1 METWQPQPQR
11 RRDGRG
17 TALRLVVATVVLG
30 GAYAGLGYWS
40 SEHLPS
46 SVTVGGIQVGGMTP
60 ERATAQVRR
69 GAAEVLARPIAL
81 TVPGRGDPLQVVPS
95 KAGLHV
101 DVDRSL
107 EGLTDFTLD
116 PRRIWNRLAGTVQ
129 RPLLTSADDGLLQA
143 YVTAMAPTVEQQPHQ
158 GGVTFTDGRVAVD
171 PSRPGATLD
180 VAATKLALR
189 LAFPDT
195 AVATAAVHVVRPDVA
210 APDIQ
215 RFADT
220 VGQAVVSAP
229 VTVVAGT
236 SRAVVAPSAFA
247 PFVSAK
253 PDGNGALEL
262 VFDEPGLAR
271 LVASRVKVPTKV
283 ATDAHW
289 TLSTDDTPPTLVPSV
304 DGAAVDEDAV
314 AKQFAAAITG
324 SNRVVDVGAV
334 TAEPAFTTAD
344 AQKAG
349 VTTAVSRFDAAF
361 PKGDAALTQRLVAA
375 TQRINGTYLPPG
387 GSFSLR
393 SVLGE
398 SAMTSGE
405 TWDPESAVV
414 VDGHVLQGTGGGIS
428 PIPTVVYNLAYFAGV
443 PITQARAHASYQS
456 RYPVGRDAAVYWPS
470 VDTAFENDSP
480 YGMLLQ
486 AWVADGVVHGRL
498 WSTKV
503 WDVRAV
509 EGLRTDVVEPRTVS
523 RADLSCI
530 PRPPVAGFQVTVTR
544 QWYRPGSPD
553 LVRSEPVTTRYL
565 PQDHVVCTNPYVVT
579 PP

>member
-1 METWQPQPQR
+1 METWQPQPR
-11 RRDGRG
+11 RESRG
-17 TALRLVVATVVLG
+17 TALRLVVAAVVLG
-30 GAYAGLGYWS
+30 GAYAGLGFWS
-40 SEHLPS
+40 SEHLPA

-60 ERATAQVRR
+60 EHAVARVQR

-81 TVPGRGDPLQVVPS
+81 TVPGREDPLQVVPS

-107 EGLTDFTLD
+107 EGLTGFTLS
-116 PRRIWNRLAGTVQ
+116 PTSIWDRLTGTVQ
-129 RPLLTSADDGLLQA
+129 RPLLTSADDDLLQA
-143 YVTAMAPTVEQQPHQ
+143 YVTALARTVQQQPHQ
-158 GGVTFTDGRVAVD
+158 GGVAFGGGRVSVD
-171 PSRPGATLD
+171 PSLPGATLD
-180 VAATKLALR
+180 VPATKLALR

-220 VGQAVVSAP
+220 VGRAVVSGP
-229 VTVVAGT
+229 VTLVAGAN
-236 SRAVVAPSAFA
+236 RAVVGPADFA

-271 LVASRVKVPTKV
+271 LVASRVTVPTKV
-283 ATDAHW
+283 ATNARW
-289 TLSTDDTPPTLVPSV
+289 TLGTTEAPPTLVPSV

-314 AKQFAAAITG
+314 AKRFAAAISG
-324 SNRVVDVGAV
+324 SNRVVDVGPVA
-334 TAEPAFTTAD
+334 AAPAFTTAD

-361 PKGDAALTQRLVAA
+361 PKGDAALAGRLVAA
-375 TQRINGTYLPPG
+375 AQRLNGTYVAPG
-387 GSFSLR
+387 AGFSLR

-398 SAMTSGE
+398 GAMTSGE

-414 VDGHVLQGTGGGIS
+414 VDGHVLLGTGGGIS
-428 PIPTVVYNLAYFAGV
+428 PLPTVVYNLAYFAGV
-443 PITQARAHASYQS
+443 PITEARAHASFQS

-470 VDTAFENDSP
+470 VDTAWKNDSP

-486 AWVADGVVHGRL
+486 VWVADGVVHGRL
-498 WSTKV
+498 WSTRV
-503 WDVRAV
+503 WDVRSVA
-509 EGLRTDVVEPRTVS
+509 GLRTDVVEPRTVS
-523 RADLSCI
+523 RGDLSCV
-530 PRPPVAGFQVTVTR
+530 PQQPVQGFEVTVTR

-553 LVRSEPVTTRYL
+553 LVRSEPVTTRYVA
-565 PQDHVVCTNPYVVT
+565 QDRVVCTNPFVT